1 MTAVAPIAELLM
13 RYLRDTDAG
22 WSCGAFGA
30 IAEFA
35 RSLDEPV
42 RFEQANGLAAI
53 TARGAIRIASEPAPR
68 AIAYE
73 LTSRDPALWQHGL
86 ALCLTPEDCAMG
98 ERRVLTELG
107 PDQDALRP
115 EDRDAILFDLGLG
128 VRQADICVRSADPQV
143 IARLRAGSGRQL
155 LEPGNGLGSEIA
167 ALSPHRVFRCRFGR
181 VEVYQPIPAPGGQSP
196 DGPHTHLLPKL
207 LAHGLTHPA
216 NLPIPAGWVPCMTLF
231 PANPLRDGAGERRD
245 FDGAAFR
252 GFQQLWADFGDPALV
267 SVKRQALSAIRSGL
281 AFPEPETRE
290 GRMVA
295 EVAKRQAAWHD
306 RVGSA
311 HHVEGRV

>member
-1 MTAVAPIAELLM
+1 MTATAPIAALLM

-35 RSLDEPV
+35 RSPDEPV
-42 RFEQANGLAAI
+42 RFEQENGIAAV
-53 TARGAIRIASEPAPR
+53 TARGAIRIAADPAPR
-68 AIAYE
+68 PIAYE
-73 LTSRDPALWQHGL
+73 LTSRDPELWQHGL
-86 ALCLTPEDCAMG
+86 ALCLEQEACAMA

-107 PDQDALRP
+107 PDRGALRP

-128 VRQADICVRSADPQV
+128 VRQADLCVRSADPQV
-143 IARLRAGSGRQL
+143 IARLRAGCGRKL
-155 LEPGNGLGSEIA
+155 LEPGNTLGPELA
-167 ALSPHRVFRCRFGR
+167 ALSPHRVFCCRFGR
-181 VEVYQPIPAPGGQSP
+181 IEVYQPIPAPGGKSP

-207 LAHGLTHPA
+207 LAHELTHAA

-231 PANPLRDGAGERRD
+231 PANPLRDGAGERRN
-245 FDGAAFR
+245 FDAASFR
-252 GFQQLWADFGDPALV
+252 AFQELWAQFGDPALV
-267 SVKRQALSAIRSGL
+267 AVKRDTLTAIRSG
-281 AFPEPETRE
+281 AVFVEPETRE

-306 RVGSA
+306 RSA
-311 HHVEGRV
+311 PTDHIDGRA

>member
-1 MTAVAPIAELLM
+1 MTAAPIAELLM
-13 RYLRDTDAG
+13 RYLQDTEAG

-30 IAEFA
+30 IAEFQ
-35 RSLDEPV
+35 RSPEEPV
-42 RFEQANGLAAI
+42 RFEQENGLAAI
-53 TARGAIRIASEPAPR
+53 TARGAIRIAPAPVPR

-86 ALCLTPEDCAMG
+86 ALCLAEAECAMA

-107 PDQDALRP
+107 PDQEALRL
-115 EDRDAILFDLGLG
+115 EDREAILFDLGLG

-155 LEPGNGLGSEIA
+155 LEPGNSLGAEIA

-181 VEVYQPIPAPGGQSP
+181 VEVYQPIPAPGGRSP

-207 LAHGLTHPA
+207 LAHGLTHAA

-231 PANPLRDGAGERRD
+231 PANPLRDGAGERRE
-245 FDGAAFR
+245 FDAASFR
-252 GFQQLWADFGDPALV
+252 AFEALWAEFGDPALV
-267 SVKRQALSAIRSGL
+267 AVKRQALSAIRSGA

-311 HHVEGRV
+311 DSVEGRA